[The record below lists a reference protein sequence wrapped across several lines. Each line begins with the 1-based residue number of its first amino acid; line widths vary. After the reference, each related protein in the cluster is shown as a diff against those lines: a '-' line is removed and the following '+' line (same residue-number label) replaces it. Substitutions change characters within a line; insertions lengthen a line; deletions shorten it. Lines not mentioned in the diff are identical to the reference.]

1 MYLFPLLSL
10 YKIFYQHCNN
20 CLYPSLWNIALKDI
34 KNHSPHKITWMEKV
48 SKQRTILHSLHY
60 TVHWNSIS
68 HFIGGPR
75 GSDDKH
81 HINSSACHI
90 SWLPQWGQHQAVS
103 YWLLCLVIVPASLPL
118 PTSFMHM
125 LWTYSKNKKGQQYLF
140 LFNNFLN
147 KILKHLTYIW
157 YYTTGSLTIT
167 RNDKSYSQVLEYMY
181 YICPSCQITPLWLG
195 CLFRHVEHLFKH
207 VEHLFE

>member
-1 MYLFPLLSL
+1 M

-34 KNHSPHKITWMEKV
+34 KNHSPHKWLEWKKSQNKV
-48 SKQRTILHSLHY
+48 QYFAVHTIQFIEFHQPF
-60 TVHWNSIS
+60 HW
-68 HFIGGPR
+68 GPR

-81 HINSSACHI
+81 HINGSACHI
-90 SWLPQWGQHQAVS
+90 SQPPQWGQHQAVS
-103 YWLLCLVIVPASLPL
+103 YWLLCLVIVSASLPL
-118 PTSFMHM
+118 STSLMHM

-167 RNDKSYSQVLEYMY
+167 RHDKFEWYSEVLEYY
-181 YICPSCQITPLWLG
+181 TICPSCQIIPLWLG
-195 CLFRHVEHLFKH
+195 CLFRHVEHLFEH
-207 VEHLFE
+207 VEHLFEHVEHLFE